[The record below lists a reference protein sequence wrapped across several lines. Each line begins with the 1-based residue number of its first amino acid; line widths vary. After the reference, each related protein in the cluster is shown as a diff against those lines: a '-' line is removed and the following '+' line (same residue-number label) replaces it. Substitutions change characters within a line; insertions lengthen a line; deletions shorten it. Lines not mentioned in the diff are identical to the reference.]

1 MKHRKPNK
9 RSEGQGKRKRFRFE
23 LGPGQILALASGAV
37 AALAWMFLC
46 GILVGRG
53 LPPPST
59 ERTPLAARLFA
70 FLGLDRHDDPPAEN
84 AADTWE
90 DPQEILQSLQYHE
103 ALTRPPK
110 LTRPVPHEPP
120 SPAGHRPASDESPGE
135 APVLA
140 DPPPASI
147 EEKAGD
153 YTLMAASFKH
163 HSNAE
168 NLAQRL
174 QGKGYAPRMETVH
187 TGSGELWHRVLVGSF
202 DTREQA
208 QAFAARFNREEN
220 LEGLVIRLER

>member
-59 ERTPLAARLFA
+59 DRTPLAARLYA
-70 FLGLDRHDDPPAEN
+70 FLGLDRHDDPTPEN

-103 ALTRPPK
+103 ALTQPPK
-110 LTRPVPHEPP
+110 LTQPVPHEP
-120 SPAGHRPASDESPGE
+120 SAPAEQRPASDEPPGE
-135 APVLA
+135 SPVLA
-140 DPPPASI
+140 EPPPTSI
-147 EEKAGD
+147 EEKAGN

-163 HSNAE
+163 PNNAE
-168 NLAQRL
+168 NLVRRL
-174 QGKGYAPRMETVH
+174 QDKGYAPRMETVH

-202 DTREQA
+202 ETREQA